1 MNDFYVIPN
10 NKDVVFNNL
19 ILPLKDYSIGFDV
32 YYTVSEINSLS
43 RKLNISVIINKFL
56 HKEDIKNII
65 NIINELEIDNI
76 KYIFVEDLGLVSLLD
91 NNKVVVSQNHIIN
104 NYDSINYFKS
114 LGYSNIL
121 VNNDLTINE
130 LKEIISKTS
139 SNLFMYFISKNNLM
153 YSKRRLLTAFSNYK
167 NSDIL
172 KKEVITEK
180 VSNHKLIIKEE
191 KCGTCIFNK
200 RIFAGNKYIS
210 ELSSVNKIVNLSNMD
225 EFETKTILKYM
236 DKVNLSDYIEIDD
249 YFLDNV
255 IPYKVGDIKW

>member
-43 RKLNISVIINKFL
+43 KKLNISVIINKFL

-130 LKEIISKTS
+130 LEEIISKTS

-167 NSDIL
+167 NSDIS

-200 RIFAGNKYIS
+200 CIFAGNKYMS

-225 EFETKTILKYM
+225 EFETKIILKYM

-255 IPYKVGDIKW
+255 IPYKVGDIK

>member
-167 NSDIL
+167 NSDIS

-200 RIFAGNKYIS
+200 CIFAGNKYIS

-225 EFETKTILKYM
+225 EFETNTILKYM

-255 IPYKVGDIKW
+255 IPYKVGDIK

>member
-43 RKLNISVIINKFL
+43 KKLNISVIINKFL

-130 LKEIISKTS
+130 IKEIISKTS

-167 NSDIL
+167 NSDIS

-200 RIFAGNKYIS
+200 CIFAGNKYIS

-255 IPYKVGDIKW
+255 IPYKVGDIK

>member
-91 NNKVVVSQNHIIN
+91 NDKVVVSQNHIIN

-167 NSDIL
+167 NSDIS

-200 RIFAGNKYIS
+200 RIFAGNKYMS

-255 IPYKVGDIKW
+255 IPYKVGDIK

>member
-167 NSDIL
+167 NSDIS

-236 DKVNLSDYIEIDD
+236 DKVNLSDYIEIDN

-255 IPYKVGDIKW
+255 IPYKVGDIK

>member
-91 NNKVVVSQNHIIN
+91 NDKVVVSQNHIIN

-167 NSDIL
+167 NSDIS

-180 VSNHKLIIKEE
+180 VTNHKLIIKEE

-200 RIFAGNKYIS
+200 RIFAGNKYMS

-255 IPYKVGDIKW
+255 IPYKVGDIK

>member
-19 ILPLKDYSIGFDV
+19 ILPLMDYSIGFDV

-43 RKLNISVIINKFL
+43 KKLNISVIINKFL
-56 HKEDIKNII
+56 HKEDIKNIF
-65 NIINELEIDNI
+65 NIINKLEIDNI

-200 RIFAGNKYIS
+200 RIFAGNKYMS

-225 EFETKTILKYM
+225 EFETNTILKYM

-255 IPYKVGDIKW
+255 IPYKVGDIK

>member
-32 YYTVSEINSLS
+32 YYTVSEINNLS

-167 NSDIL
+167 NSDIS

-200 RIFAGNKYIS
+200 RIFAGNKYMS

-255 IPYKVGDIKW
+255 IPYKVGDIK

>member
-43 RKLNISVIINKFL
+43 KKLNISVIINKFL

-153 YSKRRLLTAFSNYK
+153 YSKRRLLTAFRNYK
-167 NSDIL
+167 NSDIS

-255 IPYKVGDIKW
+255 IPYKVGDIK

>member
-130 LKEIISKTS
+130 LMEIISKTS

-167 NSDIL
+167 NSDIS

-225 EFETKTILKYM
+225 EFETKIILKYM

-255 IPYKVGDIKW
+255 IPYKVGDIK

>member
-153 YSKRRLLTAFSNYK
+153 YSKRRLLAAFSNYK

-200 RIFAGNKYIS
+200 RIFAGNKYMS

-255 IPYKVGDIKW
+255 IPYKVGDIK

>member
-43 RKLNISVIINKFL
+43 KKLNISVIINKFL

-167 NSDIL
+167 NSDIS

-180 VSNHKLIIKEE
+180 VTNHKLIIKEE

-225 EFETKTILKYM
+225 EFETKIILKYM

-255 IPYKVGDIKW
+255 IPYKVGDIK

>member
-19 ILPLKDYSIGFDV
+19 IFPLKDYSIGFDV

-43 RKLNISVIINKFL
+43 KKLNISVIINKFL

-167 NSDIL
+167 NSDIS

-200 RIFAGNKYIS
+200 RIFAGNKYMS

-255 IPYKVGDIKW
+255 IPYKVGDIK

>member
-43 RKLNISVIINKFL
+43 KKLNISVIINKFL

-167 NSDIL
+167 NSDIS

-180 VSNHKLIIKEE
+180 VTNHKLIIKEE

-200 RIFAGNKYIS
+200 RIFAGNKYMS
-210 ELSSVNKIVNLSNMD
+210 ELSSVYKIVNLSNMD

-255 IPYKVGDIKW
+255 IPYKVGDIK

>member
-91 NNKVVVSQNHIIN
+91 NDKVVVSQNHIIN

-167 NSDIL
+167 NSDIS

-225 EFETKTILKYM
+225 EFETKIILKYM

-255 IPYKVGDIKW
+255 IPYKVGDIK

>member
-43 RKLNISVIINKFL
+43 KKLNISVIINKFL

-130 LKEIISKTS
+130 LEEIISKTS

-167 NSDIL
+167 NSDIS

-200 RIFAGNKYIS
+200 RIFAGNKYMS

-225 EFETKTILKYM
+225 EFETKIILKYM
-236 DKVNLSDYIEIDD
+236 DKVNFSDYIEIDD

-255 IPYKVGDIKW
+255 IPYKVGDIK

>member
-32 YYTVSEINSLS
+32 YYTVCEINNLS

-65 NIINELEIDNI
+65 NIINELEIENI

-167 NSDIL
+167 NNDIS

-200 RIFAGNKYIS
+200 RIFAGNKYMS

-255 IPYKVGDIKW
+255 IPYKVGDIK

>member
-130 LKEIISKTS
+130 LEEIISKTS

-167 NSDIL
+167 NSDIS

-200 RIFAGNKYIS
+200 RIFAGNKYMS

-255 IPYKVGDIKW
+255 IPYKVGDIK

>member
-43 RKLNISVIINKFL
+43 KKLNISVIINKFL

-114 LGYSNIL
+114 LGYGNIL

-167 NSDIL
+167 NSDIS

-200 RIFAGNKYIS
+200 RIFAGNKYMS

-255 IPYKVGDIKW
+255 IPYKVGDIK

>member
-76 KYIFVEDLGLVSLLD
+76 KYIFVEDLGLVSLLGND
-91 NNKVVVSQNHIIN
+91 KVVVSQNHIIN

-200 RIFAGNKYIS
+200 RIFAGNKYMS
-210 ELSSVNKIVNLSNMD
+210 ELGSVNKIVNLSNMD

-255 IPYKVGDIKW
+255 IPYKVGDIK

>member
-65 NIINELEIDNI
+65 NIINEFEIDNI

-167 NSDIL
+167 NSDIS

-255 IPYKVGDIKW
+255 IPYKVGDIK

>member
-56 HKEDIKNII
+56 HKEDIKNIT

-91 NNKVVVSQNHIIN
+91 NDKVVVSQNHIIN

-130 LKEIISKTS
+130 LEEIISKTS

-200 RIFAGNKYIS
+200 RIFAGNKYMS
-210 ELSSVNKIVNLSNMD
+210 ELGSVNKIVNLSNMD

-255 IPYKVGDIKW
+255 IPYKVGDIK

>member
-43 RKLNISVIINKFL
+43 KKLNISVIINKFL

-76 KYIFVEDLGLVSLLD
+76 KYIFVEDLGLVSLLN

-167 NSDIL
+167 NSDIS

-255 IPYKVGDIKW
+255 IPYKVGDIK

>member
-167 NSDIL
+167 NSDIS

-200 RIFAGNKYIS
+200 RILQVIS
-210 ELSSVNKIVNLSNMD
+210 I
-225 EFETKTILKYM
+225 
-236 DKVNLSDYIEIDD
+236 
-249 YFLDNV
+249 
-255 IPYKVGDIKW
+255 

>member
-10 NKDVVFNNL
+10 NKDVIFNNL

-32 YYTVSEINSLS
+32 YYTVSEINNLS

-91 NNKVVVSQNHIIN
+91 NDKVVVSQNHIIN

-130 LKEIISKTS
+130 LEEIISKTS

-167 NSDIL
+167 NSDIS

-200 RIFAGNKYIS
+200 RIFAGNKYMS

-255 IPYKVGDIKW
+255 IPYKVGDIK

>member
-43 RKLNISVIINKFL
+43 KKLNISVIINKFL

-200 RIFAGNKYIS
+200 RIFAGNKYMS
-210 ELSSVNKIVNLSNMD
+210 ELGSVNKIVNLSNMD

-255 IPYKVGDIKW
+255 IPYKVGDIK

>member
-43 RKLNISVIINKFL
+43 KKLNISVIINKFL

-200 RIFAGNKYIS
+200 RIFAGNKYMS

-225 EFETKTILKYM
+225 EFETKIILKYM

-255 IPYKVGDIKW
+255 IPYKVGDIK

>member
-10 NKDVVFNNL
+10 NKNVVFNNL

-43 RKLNISVIINKFL
+43 KKLNISVIINKFL

-255 IPYKVGDIKW
+255 IPYKVGDIK

>member
-43 RKLNISVIINKFL
+43 KKLNISVIINKFL

-130 LKEIISKTS
+130 LEEIISKTS

-167 NSDIL
+167 NSDIS

-200 RIFAGNKYIS
+200 RIFAGNKYMS

-255 IPYKVGDIKW
+255 IPYKVGDIK

>member
-43 RKLNISVIINKFL
+43 KKLNISVIINKFL

-91 NNKVVVSQNHIIN
+91 NDKVVVSQNHIIN

-210 ELSSVNKIVNLSNMD
+210 ELSSVNKIVNLSNMY

-255 IPYKVGDIKW
+255 IPYKVGDIK

>member
-43 RKLNISVIINKFL
+43 KKLNISVIINKFL

-76 KYIFVEDLGLVSLLD
+76 KYIFVEDLGLVSLLN

-200 RIFAGNKYIS
+200 RIFAGNKYMS

-255 IPYKVGDIKW
+255 IPYKVGDIK

>member
-43 RKLNISVIINKFL
+43 KKLNISVIINKFL

-114 LGYSNIL
+114 LGYGNIL

-167 NSDIL
+167 NSDIS

-225 EFETKTILKYM
+225 EFETKIILKYM

-255 IPYKVGDIKW
+255 IPYKVGDIK

>member
-43 RKLNISVIINKFL
+43 KKLNISVIINKFL
-56 HKEDIKNII
+56 HKENIKNII

-76 KYIFVEDLGLVSLLD
+76 KYIFVEDLGLVSLLN

-167 NSDIL
+167 NSDIS

-225 EFETKTILKYM
+225 EFETKIILKYM

-255 IPYKVGDIKW
+255 IPYKVGDIK

>member
-56 HKEDIKNII
+56 RKEDIKNII

-167 NSDIL
+167 NSDIS

-255 IPYKVGDIKW
+255 IPYKVGDIK

>member
-76 KYIFVEDLGLVSLLD
+76 KYIFVEDLGLVSLLGND
-91 NNKVVVSQNHIIN
+91 KVVVSQNHIIN

-139 SNLFMYFISKNNLM
+139 SNLFIYFISKNNLM

-167 NSDIL
+167 NSDIS

-200 RIFAGNKYIS
+200 RIFAGNKYMS

-255 IPYKVGDIKW
+255 IPYKVGDIK

>member
-56 HKEDIKNII
+56 HKEDIKNIT

-76 KYIFVEDLGLVSLLD
+76 KYIFVEDLGLVSLLGND
-91 NNKVVVSQNHIIN
+91 KVVVSQNHIIN

-200 RIFAGNKYIS
+200 RIFAGNKYMS

-255 IPYKVGDIKW
+255 IPYKVGDIK

>member
-43 RKLNISVIINKFL
+43 RKLNVSVIINKFL

-91 NNKVVVSQNHIIN
+91 NDKVVVSQNHIIN

-167 NSDIL
+167 NSDIS

-236 DKVNLSDYIEIDD
+236 DKVNLSDYIEIDN

-255 IPYKVGDIKW
+255 IPYKVGDIK

>member
-10 NKDVVFNNL
+10 NKGVVFNNL

-91 NNKVVVSQNHIIN
+91 NDKVVVSQNHIIN

-130 LKEIISKTS
+130 LEEIISKTS

-200 RIFAGNKYIS
+200 RIFAGNKYMS
-210 ELSSVNKIVNLSNMD
+210 ELGSVNKIVNLSNMD
-225 EFETKTILKYM
+225 EFETKIILKYM

-255 IPYKVGDIKW
+255 IPYKVGDIK

>member
-43 RKLNISVIINKFL
+43 KKLNISVIINKFL

-91 NNKVVVSQNHIIN
+91 NDKVVVSQNHIIN

-130 LKEIISKTS
+130 LEEIISKTS

-167 NSDIL
+167 NSDIS

-200 RIFAGNKYIS
+200 RIFAGNKYMS

-255 IPYKVGDIKW
+255 IPYKVGDIK